1 MANDVKH
8 ILMHV
13 RYLHFSKLLWHIKY
27 RTMTELSDSA
37 VSEALDSLKKDGRIV
52 LPSRRDRD
60 QIYTQAIH
68 TKMIVR
74 HMQGEAMEKTLAW
87 AESEVEGFMRT

>member
-60 QIYTQAIH
+60 QIYTQA
-68 TKMIVR
+68 KAER
-74 HMQGEAMEKTLAW
+74 WQGIQKVNDNELRLV
-87 AESEVEGFMRT
+87 S